1 MELIYWVCTAGDDN
15 RATGHVSVC
24 ISCHAPGKPSQKGH
38 RITWI
43 GPFAEKHL
51 ALEAASATGRT
62 FDWCYRCRNFTGE
75 LPSWLPPSR
84 ASEHLHRQVPRVAP
98 DRYQGDQPAGW
109 RRNPGARTSQRAD
122 HREIVGDLID
132 DQQHIAAGSD

>member
-75 LPSWLPPSR
+75 LPLYID
-84 ASEHLHRQVPRVAP
+84 A
-98 DRYQGDQPAGW
+98 
-109 RRNPGARTSQRAD
+109 ARDLSD
-122 HREIVGDLID
+122 PREIQALGDLATEMKDPRARRDCQGRSRRRVSEAEGTTSRENRLIGVD
-132 DQQHIAAGSD
+132 